1 VAVSLA
7 VVVAFVVATLM
18 TPLIA
23 KAAWRLDIVDRPGP
37 LKVQSRPV
45 PYLGGVAVFAGL
57 AVPVLWSRPALLVPL
72 GLALVLG
79 LADDVADLHSG
90 FRFASEFAIGVVVA
104 IVTGLSA
111 PLIVVGAL
119 ATVLLVNAVN
129 LLDGLDGLASGT
141 AVASSAGFAFVLSG
155 DYRVLAAAVA
165 ASLGGFLLWNRPPAS
180 IYLGDAGS
188 YLVGAALAVLATST
202 IGSGGSVP
210 TAAAAALLVGVPV
223 ADTTIAVIRRWR
235 AKRPLFQGDRGHV
248 YDQLVDRKWSPERA
262 TLACIA
268 AQAVL
273 ALVAIGVAHLS
284 DGGAIAACL
293 ATVVVVAACA
303 ILVFTPP
310 RPTAG

>member
-1 VAVSLA
+1 VAVSLTI
-7 VVVAFVVATLM
+7 VVAFVLATVV
-18 TPLIA
+18 TPLVG
-23 KAAWRLDIVDRPGP
+23 KAALRLDIVDRPGP

-45 PYLGGVAVFAGL
+45 PYLGGIAVFAGVS
-57 AVPVLWSRPALLVPL
+57 VPVLWTRPVLLMPL

-79 LADDVADLHSG
+79 LADDIGDLPSG
-90 FRFASEFAIGVVVA
+90 SRFVGEVVIGVTVSIIA
-104 IVTGLSA
+104 GLAA
-111 PLIVVGAL
+111 PLIVVGVL
-119 ATVLLVNAVN
+119 ATVLLINAVN

-235 AKRPLFQGDRGHV
+235 AKRPLFRGDRGHV

-262 TLACIA
+262 TVACIA

-273 ALVAIGVAHLS
+273 ALVAIGIAQLS
-284 DGGAIAACL
+284 DGAAIAACI
-293 ATVVVVAACA
+293 ATVAVVAGYA
-303 ILVFTPP
+303 IPAFTSPS
-310 RPTAG
+310 RTAG

>member
-1 VAVSLA
+1 VAVSLTI
-7 VVVAFVVATLM
+7 VVAFVLATVV
-18 TPLIA
+18 TPLVG
-23 KAAWRLDIVDRPGP
+23 KAALRLDIVDRPGP

-45 PYLGGVAVFAGL
+45 PYLGGIAVFAGVS
-57 AVPVLWSRPALLVPL
+57 VPVLWTRPVLLMPL

-79 LADDVADLHSG
+79 LADDIGDLPSG
-90 FRFASEFAIGVVVA
+90 SRFVGEVVIGVTVSIIA
-104 IVTGLSA
+104 GLAA
-111 PLIVVGAL
+111 PLIVVGVL
-119 ATVLLVNAVN
+119 ATVLLINAVN

-235 AKRPLFQGDRGHV
+235 AKRPLFRGDRGHV

-262 TLACIA
+262 TVACIA

-273 ALVAIGVAHLS
+273 ALVAIGIAQLS
-284 DGGAIAACL
+284 DGAAIAACI
-293 ATVVVVAACA
+293 ATVAVVAGYA
-303 ILVFTPP
+303 IPAFTSPS
-310 RPTAG
+310 PTAG